1 MNMISRFHHFL
12 LSCNRMIE
20 KIKVFCRTHKM
31 GIFLFLL
38 CISFVLWLSLRTI
51 QNSSSSDDNNLQL
64 IIMSITALIAL
75 LTLDSM
81 RRSGEVQIIR
91 EFDQQYASKEILQ
104 ALDEIRSFMKK
115 HKKNFA
121 NPRTPD
127 KPPIINEG
135 DYLLKKCIKN
145 EINNERRLIKFY
157 FLNILSMYQQG
168 YISYPSMY
176 HLFDK
181 SGFVTLFE
189 GIERMEN
196 IINKTYNTEP
206 FEKAMTL
213 CFDLYEKYSII
224 NKGLEK

>member
-1 MNMISRFHHFL
+1 
-12 LSCNRMIE
+12 
-20 KIKVFCRTHKM
+20 M

-91 EFDQQYASKEILQ
+91 EFDQQYASKEILK
-104 ALDEIRSFMKK
+104 ALKKIDSFMKK

-121 NPRTPD
+121 NTRTPD

-135 DYLLKKCIKN
+135 DYLLKDCIEKKLTTN
-145 EINNERRLIKFY
+145 E
-157 FLNILSMYQQG
+157 
-168 YISYPSMY
+168 
-176 HLFDK
+176 D
-181 SGFVTLFE
+181 
-189 GIERMEN
+189 
-196 IINKTYNTEP
+196 
-206 FEKAMTL
+206 
-213 CFDLYEKYSII
+213 
-224 NKGLEK
+224 